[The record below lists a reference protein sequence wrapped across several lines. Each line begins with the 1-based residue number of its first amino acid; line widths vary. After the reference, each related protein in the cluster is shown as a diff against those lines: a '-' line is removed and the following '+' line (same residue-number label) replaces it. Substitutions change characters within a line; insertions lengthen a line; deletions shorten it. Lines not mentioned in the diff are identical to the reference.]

1 MNTLYKLGFVIEQ
14 VLGHIT
20 HGQNLK
26 RVVAQDQDVEAHWI
40 LPSWQTQGLAGK
52 IPVYKSNWT
61 VHAGLQARSSIAK
74 LQRQVALDG
83 LFFHTQVPSILAQ
96 KWVRRFPTVI
106 SLDATPLQYDR
117 LGDFYDHETGPS
129 WLETKKWQMNV
140 DSFQAARH
148 LVTWSEWAKQGLI
161 DEYEVAPEKISVI
174 PPGVITQ
181 DWQRP
186 FPPSFSAAQAPCQIL
201 FVGGQFARKGGP
213 VLLEAF
219 RRLRYR
225 LASEGWGETAV
236 SLHLVTQDQLPAEPG
251 VVIYNHMK
259 PNSPELKN
267 LFHTSHIFCLPTY
280 GDCLPMV
287 LSEAG
292 ASWLPLVSTSVAAI
306 PEIVREAHSGLLV
319 PPGDAESLENAL
331 YQLATQPEM
340 RRQLGENAQKLVVSR
355 YDAAQNAGE
364 LLTLLKEVTQKAN

>member
-1 MNTLYKLGFVIEQ
+1 
-14 VLGHIT
+14 
-20 HGQNLK
+20 
-26 RVVAQDQDVEAHWI
+26 
-40 LPSWQTQGLAGK
+40 
-52 IPVYKSNWT
+52 
-61 VHAGLQARSSIAK
+61 
-74 LQRQVALDG
+74 
-83 LFFHTQVPSILAQ
+83 
-96 KWVRRFPTVI
+96 
-106 SLDATPLQYDR
+106 LQYDR
-117 LGDFYDHETGPS
+117 LGDFYEHETGPS

-140 DSFQAARH
+140 GSFQAARH

-181 DWQRP
+181 DWKRP

-236 SLHLVTQDQLPAEPG
+236 SLHLVTQDQLPPEPG
-251 VVIYNHMK
+251 VVVYNHMK

-331 YQLATQPEM
+331 YQLATQPDM
-340 RRQLGENAQKLVVSR
+340 RRQLGENAQKLVSSR
-355 YDAAQNAGE
+355 YDAAQNARE
-364 LLTLLKEVTQKAN
+364 LLTLLKEMISKA